1 MAVRDETR
9 AKEAMEHGHSHWLHT
24 SGSFNLILS
33 PRIRQQ
39 KKRSREAFSMSGIS
53 LKAVL
58 RERENLNVPLTLG
71 VLDREIR
78 LLPDVPTHL
87 YTGVMQ
93 STVPKSTMNSAMMAI
108 YVLLQYEHI
117 TYPGLVERVDDLLYC
132 LVPWMTWTLDSF
144 ISSLQIFI
152 PTLPVDGNICA
163 NIVTATGLCAFLII
177 VPHFFPQL
185 FRNFPS
191 SSHFRAISP
200 LLPRITYTWILSAE
214 LHFHKPADILP
225 LAMKGLLSGQYGQIY
240 REQILSLSTH
250 ISHARATRLG
260 GDMEIHSP

>member
-33 PRIRQQ
+33 PQIRQQ
-39 KKRSREAFSMSGIS
+39 KRRSREAFSMSGIS

-58 RERENLNVPLTLG
+58 RERENLNVPLTLS

-87 YTGVMQ
+87 YTGAMQ

-108 YVLLQYEHI
+108 HVLLQDEHI
-117 TYPGLVERVDDLLYC
+117 TYPGLVERVDDLLYR
-132 LVPWMTWTLDSF
+132 LVPWMT
-144 ISSLQIFI
+144 
-152 PTLPVDGNICA
+152 C
-163 NIVTATGLCAFLII
+163 
-177 VPHFFPQL
+177 HFFPQL

-214 LHFHKPADILP
+214 LHFHEPADILP
-225 LAMKGLLSGQYGQIY
+225 LAMKGLLSG
-240 REQILSLSTH
+240 
-250 ISHARATRLG
+250 
-260 GDMEIHSP
+260 